1 MIYLFAQC
9 GCARPLPGWF
19 PHHGFLWI
27 QFIAPAIELT
37 PRYSQLLC
45 QCHDVLASSQSL
57 HSHLPEVLRIP
68 SLCHLQFLSC
78 KVCLV
83 LLSHFWGSLHPCKWV
98 QTPATRAK
106 SLQVEIDVELCACAT
121 CSIRLLVFPIA
132 WFELRSNRS
141 GVRIS
146 PGAPDFNNLQIGP
159 FRPVFKT

>member
-83 LLSHFWGSLHPCKWV
+83 LLSHFWGSLHSKLPLSARRV
-98 QTPATRAK
+98 ESASSAVLSPVVSRA
-106 SLQVEIDVELCACAT
+106 SSAEA
-121 CSIRLLVFPIA
+121 F
-132 WFELRSNRS
+132 S
-141 GVRIS
+141 GKHVRQ
-146 PGAPDFNNLQIGP
+146 L
-159 FRPVFKT
+159 

>member
-83 LLSHFWGSLHPCKWV
+83 LLSHFWGSLHSKHWCGSF
-98 QTPATRAK
+98 A
-106 SLQVEIDVELCACAT
+106 
-121 CSIRLLVFPIA
+121 
-132 WFELRSNRS
+132 RS
-141 GVRIS
+141 GRCRPLPS
-146 PGAPDFNNLQIGP
+146 GAD
-159 FRPVFKT
+159 RC

>member
-9 GCARPLPGWF
+9 GCARLLPGWF

-83 LLSHFWGSLHPCKWV
+83 LLSHFWGSL
-98 QTPATRAK
+98 QLTARA
-106 SLQVEIDVELCACAT
+106 SIAVRFA
-121 CSIRLLVFPIA
+121 SIRTWLVYWTGRRLSFKA
-132 WFELRSNRS
+132 RSS
-141 GVRIS
+141 DS
-146 PGAPDFNNLQIGP
+146 S
-159 FRPVFKT
+159 